1 MEPKYETIPAVS
13 CAESKTISVGNLYDI
28 RTNKAF
34 ISRFL
39 WNQENLDEKSLL
51 IEETPFTNYKVF
63 KSDTVSERMD
73 GMKIGAKIYVRVL
86 FVTAE
91 LSANFMFKKKR
102 NSRHASVTAR
112 FSKTTVTKKLT
123 SWHLK
128 NIDHDDVQSATH
140 VVSGITYGATAFF
153 NFEKQFS
160 KTEDIFETGGSLKK
174 IVEAIPGLQSGGTS
188 TKESESI
195 KFDYFGDFDKP
206 NPLPRTLAGATKVIQ
221 DITNAKKPGKSSS
234 GDALPHPAAPDQPAE
249 EAEFVDSGAEVQDG
263 AGNHGL
269 HGQDEQ
275 APRAVAHH

>member
-34 ISRFL
+34 VSRSL

-128 NIDHDDVQSATH
+128 NIDHDDIQSATH
-140 VVSGITYGATAFF
+140 VVSGITYGRGRQSEFLCQIRFRNT
-153 NFEKQFS
+153 KQF
-160 KTEDIFETGGSLKK
+160 L
-174 IVEAIPGLQSGGTS
+174 TS
-188 TKESESI
+188 FVTKYI
-195 KFDYFGDFDKP
+195 CF
-206 NPLPRTLAGATKVIQ
+206 
-221 DITNAKKPGKSSS
+221 
-234 GDALPHPAAPDQPAE
+234 
-249 EAEFVDSGAEVQDG
+249 
-263 AGNHGL
+263 
-269 HGQDEQ
+269 
-275 APRAVAHH
+275 